1 MPLGEKKESFEGE
14 KDGQREGKNC
24 ITVVGWGELG
34 HCDSWSV
41 GV

>member
-1 MPLGEKKESFEGE
+1 MPLGEKKRVLRE
-14 KDGQREGKNC
+14 KKMDREGKNC